1 MSNAEDSTWYKEYIN
16 PHWIQMVAVK
26 DRLFLGETAF
36 QKVEVSETESFG
48 RSLYLDQKTQS
59 TEADEFI
66 YHEALVQPAMISHP
80 NPEKVFIAG
89 GGEGATLREVLS
101 HNTVKHAVMV
111 DLDKEVVE
119 ICESLLPNHHKG
131 SFKDPRADLRF
142 EDARKF
148 LETSEDKF
156 DVIILDL
163 PDPQEG
169 GPASFLYTK
178 EFYKIVVDHLT
189 TNGLL
194 AIQSECLM
202 AGKGNYEAFSAI
214 HNTLKTIAPIVIP
227 YKTMIPSFS
236 CDWGFNL
243 VSMGIDPESIGKN
256 DVDARIEERACSNL
270 RFYDGKTHQG
280 MFMLPKYIR
289 ETLAKET
296 RVILDD
302 SPLVVF

>member
-1 MSNAEDSTWYKEYIN
+1 MSNSEDSTWYKEYIN

-36 QKVEVSETESFG
+36 QKVEVSETASFG

-80 NPEKVFIAG
+80 NPETVFIAG

-101 HNTVKHAVMV
+101 HSTVKKAVMV

-119 ICESLLPNHHKG
+119 ICERLLPNHHKG
-131 SFKDPRADLRF
+131 SFKDSRAEVRF

-148 LETSEDKF
+148 LETSTDKF
-156 DVIILDL
+156 DVMILDL

-189 TNGLL
+189 SNGLL
-194 AIQSECLM
+194 AIQSECFM

-214 HNTLKTIAPIVIP
+214 HNTLRSIASIVIP

-243 VSMGIDPESIGKN
+243 VSMEIDPESIGKDEIN
-256 DVDARIEERACSNL
+256 ARIRDRGCSDL
-270 RFYDGKTHQG
+270 RFYDGKTHEG
-280 MFMLPKYIR
+280 MFMLPKYLR
-289 ETLAKET
+289 ETLADET

>member
-1 MSNAEDSTWYKEYIN
+1 MSNAEESNWYKEYIN
-16 PHWIQMVAVK
+16 PSWIQMVAIK
-26 DRLFLGETAF
+26 DRLFSGSTAF
-36 QKVEVSETESFG
+36 QKVEVSDTESFG

-66 YHEALVQPAMISHP
+66 YHEALVQPAMITHP
-80 NPEKVFIAG
+80 NPKKVFIAG

-101 HNTVKHAVMV
+101 HNTVSHAVMV

-119 ICESLLPNHHKG
+119 ICERFLPNHHKG
-131 SFKDPRADLRF
+131 SFRDARSDIKF

-148 LETSEDKF
+148 LETSTDTY

-178 EFYKIVVDHLT
+178 EFYTTVINHLSPD
-189 TNGLL
+189 GLL
-194 AIQSECLM
+194 SIQSECLM

-214 HNTLKTIAPIVIP
+214 HNTLKSISKMVFP

-243 VSMGIDPESIGKN
+243 ISMQIDPLSLTKS
-256 DVDARIEERACSNL
+256 DVDTRILERGCNEL
-270 RFYDGKTHQG
+270 RFYDGQTHEG
-280 MFMLPKYIR
+280 LFMLPKYVR
-289 ETLAKET
+289 E
-296 RVILDD
+296 ILDQENRIILD
-302 SPLVVF
+302 ESPLVVF